1 MVSTVIFLKN
11 HKIDLLNLILHLF
24 MLEILHPIYTYLL
37 LFLIIKKN
45 ACNFLYTTNIYSK
58 VHKYYDGQSTVKTFA
73 LKI

>member
-11 HKIDLLNLILHLF
+11 HKIDLLNLIWHLF

-37 LFLIIKKN
+37 LYLITKKN
-45 ACNFLYTTNIYSK
+45 DCNFLYTTDIYAK
-58 VHKYYDGQSTVKTFA
+58 VHKYYDEQSTTKTFA